1 MCGMRHALI
10 MAGGSGTRLWPLSR
24 RNKPKQFLRLFDN
37 ASLLQHSRRR
47 LEGLFSPE
55 NIWVIAGAQYLDRV
69 RNELPDLPRENL
81 IGEPEG
87 RDTANAIGLAA
98 HMLALR
104 DPDGTMAVFT
114 ADHIIRPLDAFQ
126 ASIRAGL
133 DAAEADPTALVT
145 FGITPTSPHTG
156 YGYVHRGDT
165 IRPGVFRVREFRE
178 KPTREAAQQYVQ
190 SGSYLWNS
198 GMFVWKTRTI
208 LSEIARCLPDNDRIL
223 ADLAKSWVRVAG
235 SEIAAR
241 AFSQLP
247 RISVDFGI
255 MEKSANVLV
264 VEMGCTW
271 QDLGSWTAVADTQAR
286 DAAGNVAV
294 SPQTILLDSKDN
306 IIVSEAGHLLVL
318 MGVEDLV
325 VVHSGD
331 ATLICRKEH
340 EQRLKELVKLRQER
354 FGERFE

>member
-1 MCGMRHALI
+1 MRTMRHALI

-24 RNKPKQFLRLFDN
+24 RHKPKQFLRLFEN

-69 RNELPDLPRENL
+69 RNELPDIPRENL

-98 HMLALR
+98 HMLSLR

-114 ADHIIRPLDAFQ
+114 ADHIIRPIDAFQ
-126 ASIRAGL
+126 AAIRAGL

-156 YGYVHRGDT
+156 YGYVHRGQGLDN
-165 IRPGVFRVREFRE
+165 GVFRVLEFRE
-178 KPTREAAQQYVQ
+178 KPSRSVAQQYVQ

-208 LSEIARCLPDNDRIL
+208 LSELARCLPDNDRIL
-223 ADLAKSWVRVAG
+223 ADLAKSWVRVGG
-235 SEIAAR
+235 SETAGR
-241 AFSQLP
+241 AFAQLP
-247 RISVDFGI
+247 KISVDFGI
-255 MEKSANVLV
+255 MEKSSNVLV
-264 VEMGCTW
+264 VEMNCTW
-271 QDLGSWTAVADTQAR
+271 QDLGSWTALADTQPR
-286 DAAGNVAV
+286 DAAGNIAV
-294 SPQTILLDSKDN
+294 SASTVLLDAKNN
-306 IIVSEAGHLLVL
+306 IVVSEAGHLLVL

-331 ATLICRKEH
+331 ATLVCRKDH
-340 EQRLKELVKLRQER
+340 EERLRELVQLRQQQ
-354 FGERFE
+354 FGDKFE